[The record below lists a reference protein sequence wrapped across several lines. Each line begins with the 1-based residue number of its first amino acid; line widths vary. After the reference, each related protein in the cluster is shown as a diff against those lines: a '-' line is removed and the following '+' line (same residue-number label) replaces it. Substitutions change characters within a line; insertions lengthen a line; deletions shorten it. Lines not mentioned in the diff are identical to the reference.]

1 MPSVIDIT
9 GMKFGRLTVSKHIG
23 RGSKKSRNHFWL
35 CLCDCGASVSVN
47 GSCLRRGA
55 TKSCGCYQKDVA
67 RAAGDRTKTHGKTK
81 TTTYNVWTSMVQRCN
96 NENAKDYP
104 RYGAIGITV
113 CEEWHTFENFLRD
126 MGERPSG
133 MSLDRIN
140 NNSGYSKANC
150 RWTDAKT
157 QQRNKRN
164 TSMLTHNGESMTLQ
178 DWAERIGMNPITLAD
193 RIYKGWSV
201 GDAITKP
208 VMKMYS
214 HQKNRKAYCDV

>member
-1 MPSVIDIT
+1 
-9 GMKFGRLTVSKHIG
+9 
-23 RGSKKSRNHFWL
+23 
-35 CLCDCGASVSVN
+35 
-47 GSCLRRGA
+47 
-55 TKSCGCYQKDVA
+55 
-67 RAAGDRTKTHGKTK
+67 
-81 TTTYNVWTSMVQRCN
+81 
-96 NENAKDYP
+96 
-104 RYGAIGITV
+104 
-113 CEEWHTFENFLRD
+113 